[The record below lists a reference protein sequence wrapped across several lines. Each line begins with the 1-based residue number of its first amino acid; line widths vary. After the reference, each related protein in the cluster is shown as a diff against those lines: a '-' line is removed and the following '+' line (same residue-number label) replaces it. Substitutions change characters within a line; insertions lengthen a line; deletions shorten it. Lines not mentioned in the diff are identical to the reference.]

1 MLSSSRARRA
11 LLLASLSFLSVA
23 MGGCRKS
30 SAATTAENGPD
41 AATDVRVVGNELTL
55 PPADP
60 RIAHLVTV
68 PAVPSVTDSLRIPGR
83 VVWDDDATVRV
94 FSPFAGRVERV
105 VAQVGQRVNA
115 GDVLA
120 WIAAPDYGQAQADAH
135 RATTDLALA
144 GRTVDRTRDLLEHGV
159 AARKDLE
166 SAEADLERAR
176 TEQGRAISRLAM
188 YGADTTGL
196 NKSFALRAPLAGQ
209 IVERTLSP
217 GQEVRPDQMLAN
229 APQLFAPLFVI
240 TNPARAWVIL
250 DVPERELPYI
260 ANGAA
265 LSVQPSAWPDR
276 SFPGR
281 VTFVAGGIDPATRT
295 LKVRGTVDNAQ
306 GLLKSEMLVSVQL
319 ASATTLGVGVPVSA
333 VMLEGAQHVV
343 YVEEGRGRLRRV
355 EVTVG
360 STQHGLVQVL
370 SGLTEGQHV
379 VTSNVL
385 LVEQLYQQARKSW

>member
-1 MLSSSRARRA
+1 MKSSSRVRHA
-11 LLLASLSFLSVA
+11 LLLAALSLLSVA
-23 MGGCRKS
+23 VGGCRKS
-30 SAATTAENGPD
+30 SAATAGDDGPG
-41 AATDVRVVGNELTL
+41 AVGDVRVVGNELTI
-55 PPADP
+55 PPADA

-68 PAVPSVTDSLRIPGR
+68 SAAPSVMDSLRVPGR

-94 FSPFAGRVERV
+94 FSPLAGRVVRI
-105 VAQVGQRVNA
+105 VANVGQRVNA

-120 WIAAPDYGQAQADAH
+120 WIAAPEYGQAQADAH
-135 RATTDLALA
+135 RATTDLALVR
-144 GRTVDRTRDLLEHGV
+144 RTVDRTRDLLDHGV

-176 TEQGRAISRLAM
+176 SEQERAIARLAM
-188 YGADTTGL
+188 YGADTTGI
-196 NKSFALRAPLAGQ
+196 NKAFPLRAPLAGQ
-209 IVERTLSP
+209 IVERTLTP

-240 TNPARAWVIL
+240 TNPSRAWVIL
-250 DVPERELPYI
+250 DVPERELRYI

-265 LSVQPSAWPDR
+265 LSVQPSAWPGR

-306 GLLKSEMLVSVQL
+306 GLLKSEMLVSVRL
-319 ASATTLGVGVPVSA
+319 PTASALGVSVPVSA
-333 VMLEGAQHVV
+333 VMLEGVQHVV
-343 YVEEGRGRLRRV
+343 YIEEGRGRLRRV

-370 SGLTEGQHV
+370 SGLAEGQHV

-385 LVEQLYQQARKSW
+385 LVEQLYLQARKPS